1 MGASASVVEY
11 DTLNDEEKHEYM
23 IKYEALIAEGKSEE
37 DAIVTLTL
45 QRSSSQLSVKEIDL
59 TALLDE
65 CELAVSEGKTPLVID
80 DSEDNKVD
88 TFFGYR
94 SFPVID
100 GKKMGLDK
108 SMRKISVPEI
118 MEEARKKLVLAI
130 KIGMPLII
138 AMTKSCTDFAMTFN
152 DTKARELYGL
162 PSDLSFLPIELFD
175 NGGKKLL
182 SNEFLEALI
191 RKGDERKDTGDL
203 AISRNPDGF
212 HVILTSQFS
221 PEDYED
227 YFFANDWGL
236 PKPKDQYQVLI
247 IKPSPDA

>member
-1 MGASASVVEY
+1 MGASVSVVEY

-37 DAIVTLTL
+37 DAIVALTI
-45 QRSSSQLSVKEIDL
+45 QRSPQLSVKEIEL

-80 DSEDNKVD
+80 NSDDNKVD

-108 SMRKISVPEI
+108 SMRKIPVPEI

-130 KIGMPLII
+130 KIGMPCCI

-203 AISRNPDGF
+203 AISRNPSGF

-227 YFFANDWGL
+227 YFFSNDWGL
-236 PKPKDQYQVLI
+236 PKPKDKYQVLI